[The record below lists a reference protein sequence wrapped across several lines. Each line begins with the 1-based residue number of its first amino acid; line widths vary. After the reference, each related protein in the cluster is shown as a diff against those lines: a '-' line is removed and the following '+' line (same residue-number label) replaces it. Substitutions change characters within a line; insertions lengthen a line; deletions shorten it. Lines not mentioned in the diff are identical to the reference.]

1 MFTSMCPLLDN
12 TPGHMYSPPIKMF
25 IASCCL
31 LIERKNYSCFV
42 EPFLESEKSIHIQID
57 SESRQAEGSN
67 LRFKQGRSSL
77 REAYENHTISP
88 DFGGA
93 PLHLGTASTRST

>member
-1 MFTSMCPLLDN
+1 M
-12 TPGHMYSPPIKMF
+12 
-25 IASCCL
+25 
-31 LIERKNYSCFV
+31 
-42 EPFLESEKSIHIQID
+42 EPFLVSEKSIHQDIEID

-77 REAYENHTISP
+77 REAYENQTISP

-93 PLHLGTASTRST
+93 PLHLGTASTCST